1 MPVIAHAASSENL
14 SGSTLNLQAEF
25 MGIKAWPKDPSRLG
39 LTPKELE
46 RRLNGVEDG
55 LMSAKAVHQ
64 TLLDEYAFLQS
75 FAGYP

>member
-1 MPVIAHAASSENL
+1 M
-14 SGSTLNLQAEF
+14 NLQAEF